1 MLIENGNE
9 FADWKGRKLC
19 IDEDD
24 VHFFF
29 LIPVR
34 AEVYHGDSRAEI
46 LAGG

>member
-24 VHFFF
+24 VLFF

-34 AEVYHGDSRAEI
+34 AEVYRGDSRAEI